1 MKIKSIVIS
10 ALIITALTCSMVFAA
25 QLPTPKNTV
34 RVIAHRG
41 ASGYAPENTMAAFKK
56 ALEMGAEMIEFDV
69 HRSSDGKFVIMHD
82 DETDRTTGFKGKIA
96 EMTLEQIEQLDAGSW
111 FSKDFTGEKVPT
123 LSQVLEWAKG
133 KIQVNI
139 EIKSEGCEEEIV
151 RLINKLDTKNETI
164 VTSFHHEFLKK
175 IKELDPEILTGA
187 LIGDV
192 KDEKQLDDIIAV
204 CAPNALNP
212 RYINISK
219 SNVRWAHE
227 KGMAVN
233 IYTVNDTISMQR
245 LIKFGADGIITN
257 YPDVLLATIGKI
269 KNAPSKKTQES
280 N

>member
-10 ALIITALTCSMVFAA
+10 ALIVTALTCSTVFAA

-41 ASGYAPENTMAAFKK
+41 ASGYAPENTMAAFRK

-69 HRSSDGKFVIMHD
+69 HRTSDGKFVIMHD
-82 DETDRTTGFKGKIA
+82 GETDRTTGVKGKIA

-139 EIKSEGCEEEIV
+139 EIKSEGCEEEVV

-175 IKELDPEILTGA
+175 IKELDPEIITGA

-192 KDEKQLDDIIAV
+192 KDEKQLDDIIAA

-219 SNVRWAHE
+219 SNVKWAHT
-227 KGMAVN
+227 KGLAVN

-257 YPDVLLATIGKI
+257 YPDVLLTTIEKI